1 MMKWTEADI
10 RKELARL
17 DAKTGLNG
25 AMLPIS
31 FRNAKCIR
39 GQYCSSN
46 GGSFWFSNYY
56 YQNSEWPVEEA
67 INTIRHEYAHYMDY
81 LLYGNL
87 GHRSFW
93 KQCCGGIGALPI
105 RCYNEKRA
113 QYYQKRHAE
122 EIKLFA
128 LYDTY
133 AVGSGIVHPRYGIG
147 VIEENVGESTN
158 RYITVNFR
166 GDGYKKLGLA
176 WVDKNC
182 KKSM

>member
-1 MMKWTEADI
+1 M
-10 RKELARL
+10 
-17 DAKTGLNG
+17 
-25 AMLPIS
+25 
-31 FRNAKCIR
+31 
-39 GQYCSSN
+39 
-46 GGSFWFSNYY
+46 
-56 YQNSEWPVEEA
+56 
-67 INTIRHEYAHYMDY
+67 
-81 LLYGNL
+81 
-87 GHRSFW
+87 
-93 KQCCGGIGALPI
+93 PI

-122 EIKLFA
+122 EINLSA

-158 RYITVNFR
+158 RYITVNFH